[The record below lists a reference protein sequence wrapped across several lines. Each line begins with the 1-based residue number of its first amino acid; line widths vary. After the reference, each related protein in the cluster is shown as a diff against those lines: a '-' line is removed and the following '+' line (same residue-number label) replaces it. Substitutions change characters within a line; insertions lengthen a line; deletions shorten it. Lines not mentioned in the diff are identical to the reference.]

1 MVQPI
6 QAGWLVLI
14 LEWAMVKF
22 PEMFALVVLVRTA
35 KVAKTQNLFQ
45 LKTVDHTI
53 YTNLLKQDVLSATVV
68 QAKCKAKNCI
78 NRL

>member
-14 LEWAMVKF
+14 LEWVVVKF
-22 PEMFALVVLVRTA
+22 PEMFALVVLVRPA
-35 KVAKTQNLFQ
+35 KVADTQNLFQ

-53 YTNLLKQDVLSATVV
+53 YTNLPKQDVLSATVV
-68 QAKCKAKNCI
+68 QTKCKAKNCI
-78 NRL
+78 SRL

>member
-1 MVQPI
+1 
-6 QAGWLVLI
+6 
-14 LEWAMVKF
+14 MVKF

-35 KVAKTQNLFQ
+35 KVADTQNLFQ

-53 YTNLLKQDVLSATVV
+53 YTNLPKQHVLSATVV
-68 QAKCKAKNCI
+68 QTKCKAKNCI